1 MSEERTTEQRIVDA
15 TYGVMV
21 ENGFDGFTTQAV
33 ADEAGVSQSLVHYY
47 FERKEDLVV
56 AMFENGL
63 DYLTD
68 AVEEEVGDDDPRDRL
83 VGLARYIVTAEDEE
97 SLTFSRVILG
107 LQSRAPYDERLR
119 EAQRYRMDFLRDYV
133 EATVEEGIETG
144 RFRAVDPAVF
154 AAVFVAATTG
164 GLNLTAIHGGVSRAD
179 GGAARA
185 DERDDDGGAARA
197 DERDDDG
204 GATGAN
210 AATADQR
217 EASTAIRESDAV
229 LEGIETIVDDFL
241 VVR

>member
-33 ADEAGVSQSLVHYY
+33 ADAAGVSQSLIHYY

-68 AVEEEVGDDDPRDRL
+68 AVEGEVGADDPRDRL
-83 VGLARYIVTAEDEE
+83 LGLARYIVLAEDEE

-119 EAQRYRMDFLRDYV
+119 EAARYRRAFLRDYV
-133 EATVEEGIETG
+133 EAAVEEGIETG
-144 RFRAVDPAVF
+144 RFREVDSEAF
-154 AAVFVAATTG
+154 AAMFVAATTG
-164 GLNLTAIHGGVSRAD
+164 GLNWTAIFGGEEETDGAFTPGAD
-179 GGAARA
+179 GKASAQV
-185 DERDDDGGAARA
+185 
-197 DERDDDG
+197 
-204 GATGAN
+204 ATDA
-210 AATADQR
+210 
-217 EASTAIRESDAV
+217 DAV
-229 LEGIETIVDDFL
+229 LAGLETVVDDFL
-241 VVR
+241 VAA